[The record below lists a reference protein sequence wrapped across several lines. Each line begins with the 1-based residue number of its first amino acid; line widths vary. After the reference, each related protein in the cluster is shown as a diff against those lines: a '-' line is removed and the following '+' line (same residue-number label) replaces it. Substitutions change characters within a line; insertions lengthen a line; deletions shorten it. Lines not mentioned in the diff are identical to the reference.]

1 MNGTSLSLINRIV
14 DLDRTANSPL
24 YSQLSEFLREAIL
37 DGTLPRGTRLPATRS
52 LANSLEVS
60 RNTVVEAF
68 NKLHSEGYLESQ
80 VGAGTF
86 VSEDLPE
93 QYTQVQHPPLASES
107 SIRLHENSS
116 QASSLSDRA
125 AQLRNTPLSL
135 LDDPVGQLAF
145 RPGVPA
151 FDAFP
156 IETWSKLASRRWRS
170 LPPSQLEYG
179 NPAGYPPLRKAVAK
193 YLRTSRGVRCEADQV
208 LIVSG
213 VQQAITLVA
222 RTLLDPEDEVYVEDP
237 GFPRMQAAFAS
248 TGAQVSPVRIDEQGF
263 SPAAVDDSASPCL
276 VGVTPSNHYPLG
288 ITMSPS
294 RRMDLLEWC
303 ALNDTWILEDDYD
316 SEFQYSGRPFAALQG
331 MDHVGR
337 VLYTGTFSKVLFPAL
352 RIGYLVVPSNLVSP
366 IKKMRSVTDRCTPRV
381 PQMVLTDFIT
391 EGYLEEHIRQM
402 RTLYADRQAALI
414 EALRS
419 EFPSFIEIES
429 NDAGLHLVGRLP
441 KHVDDKAVSDQLAE
455 HNIVALP
462 LSFYAEH
469 PLERGGLLLGYAGLP
484 SEQIVETVR
493 TMKDLLE
500 PFLS

>member
-1 MNGTSLSLINRIV
+1 
-14 DLDRTANSPL
+14 
-24 YSQLSEFLREAIL
+24 
-37 DGTLPRGTRLPATRS
+37 
-52 LANSLEVS
+52 
-60 RNTVVEAF
+60 
-68 NKLHSEGYLESQ
+68 
-80 VGAGTF
+80 
-86 VSEDLPE
+86 
-93 QYTQVQHPPLASES
+93 
-107 SIRLHENSS
+107 
-116 QASSLSDRA
+116 
-125 AQLRNTPLSL
+125 
-135 LDDPVGQLAF
+135 
-145 RPGVPA
+145 
-151 FDAFP
+151 
-156 IETWSKLASRRWRS
+156 
-170 LPPSQLEYG
+170 
-179 NPAGYPPLRKAVAK
+179 
-193 YLRTSRGVRCEADQV
+193 VRCEADQV

-263 SPAAVDDSASPCL
+263 SPAAVDDSTSPCL
-276 VGVTPSNHYPLG
+276 IGVTPSNHYPLG

-294 RRMDLLEWC
+294 RRMELLEWC

-316 SEFQYSGRPFAALQG
+316 SEFQYSGRPIAALQG

-366 IKKMRSVTDRCTPRV
+366 IKKMRSVADRCTPRV

-441 KHVDDKAVSDQLAE
+441 KHIDDKAVSDQLAE

-462 LSFYAEH
+462 LSFYAKH